1 MTNER
6 IIQIDSVDAYNKLYG
21 WETLHPLVTVVNHAN
36 PMASDLIHSRLRS
49 TLVALLAKNYGLYA
63 LFLKQGDGC
72 SIRYGREKY
81 DYQEGTVVSFKP
93 GQVVEVEWDESR
105 PMPPSRGLLFHPD
118 LLYGT
123 QLARRINDYTFFDY
137 DQREALHL
145 SEREQHTMVELFDKI
160 EEELQHPIDK
170 HSQTLITDTIALM
183 LDYCMRYYDR
193 QFITRHKVNSDI
205 LTAFHQQLR
214 EYFVSGHPERRS
226 AEGRL
231 LPTGRKNGLPTVAY
245 FADKACLS
253 PNYFG
258 DLISK
263 ESGTTAQRHIQD
275 AVIERSKQ
283 LLVETRL
290 PVSEIAY
297 QLGFEYPQHFS
308 RLFKSRTSMTPNE
321 YRLTA

>member
-1 MTNER
+1 MAER

-36 PMASDLIHSRLRS
+36 PMASNLNHSRL
-49 TLVALLAKNYGLYA
+49 NYGLYA

-81 DYQEGTVVSFKP
+81 DSQAGTVVSFKP

-123 QLARRINDYTFFDY
+123 QLARRINEYTFFDY
-137 DQREALHL
+137 D
-145 SEREQHTMVELFDKI
+145 
-160 EEELQHPIDK
+160 
-170 HSQTLITDTIALM
+170 
-183 LDYCMRYYDR
+183 
-193 QFITRHKVNSDI
+193 
-205 LTAFHQQLR
+205 
-214 EYFVSGHPERRS
+214 
-226 AEGRL
+226 
-231 LPTGRKNGLPTVAY
+231 
-245 FADKACLS
+245 
-253 PNYFG
+253 
-258 DLISK
+258 
-263 ESGTTAQRHIQD
+263 QRHIQD

-308 RLFKSRTSMTPNE
+308 RLFKSRTGMTPNA

>member
-1 MTNER
+1 MAER

-36 PMASDLIHSRLRS
+36 PMASDLNHSRL
-49 TLVALLAKNYGLYA
+49 NYGLYA

-105 PMPPSRGLLFHPD
+105 PMPPSRGLLFHSD

-145 SEREQHTMVELFDKI
+145 SEREQRMVVELFDRI
-160 EEELQHPIDK
+160 EEELQHPIDR
-170 HSQTLITDTIALM
+170 HSQTLITDAIGLL

-214 EYFVSGHPERRS
+214 EYFESGHPER
-226 AEGRL
+226 
-231 LPTGRKNGLPTVAY
+231 NGLPTVAY

-283 LLVETRL
+283 LLIETRL
-290 PVSEIAY
+290 PVSEIAC

-308 RLFKSRTSMTPNE
+308 RLFKSRTGMTPNE

>member
-1 MTNER
+1 
-6 IIQIDSVDAYNKLYG
+6 
-21 WETLHPLVTVVNHAN
+21 
-36 PMASDLIHSRLRS
+36 
-49 TLVALLAKNYGLYA
+49 
-63 LFLKQGDGC
+63 
-72 SIRYGREKY
+72 
-81 DYQEGTVVSFKP
+81 
-93 GQVVEVEWDESR
+93 
-105 PMPPSRGLLFHPD
+105 
-118 LLYGT
+118 
-123 QLARRINDYTFFDY
+123 
-137 DQREALHL
+137 
-145 SEREQHTMVELFDKI
+145 
-160 EEELQHPIDK
+160 LQHPIDR
-170 HSQTLITDTIALM
+170 HSQTLITDAIGLL

-214 EYFVSGHPERRS
+214 EYFESGHPER
-226 AEGRL
+226 
-231 LPTGRKNGLPTVAY
+231 NGLPTVAY

-297 QLGFEYPQHFS
+297 QLGFEYPQHFT
-308 RLFKSRTSMTPNE
+308 RLFKLRTGMTPNA

>member
-1 MTNER
+1 
-6 IIQIDSVDAYNKLYG
+6 
-21 WETLHPLVTVVNHAN
+21 
-36 PMASDLIHSRLRS
+36 
-49 TLVALLAKNYGLYA
+49 
-63 LFLKQGDGC
+63 
-72 SIRYGREKY
+72 
-81 DYQEGTVVSFKP
+81 
-93 GQVVEVEWDESR
+93 
-105 PMPPSRGLLFHPD
+105 
-118 LLYGT
+118 
-123 QLARRINDYTFFDY
+123 
-137 DQREALHL
+137 
-145 SEREQHTMVELFDKI
+145 
-160 EEELQHPIDK
+160 
-170 HSQTLITDTIALM
+170 
-183 LDYCMRYYDR
+183 MRYYDR

-214 EYFVSGHPERRS
+214 EYFKNGHPEQ
-226 AEGRL
+226 
-231 LPTGRKNGLPTVAY
+231 NGLPSVAY

-308 RLFKSRTSMTPNE
+308 RLFKSRTGKTPNA

>member
-1 MTNER
+1 M
-6 IIQIDSVDAYNKLYG
+6 Q
-21 WETLHPLVTVVNHAN
+21 HA
-36 PMASDLIHSRLRS
+36 
-49 TLVALLAKNYGLYA
+49 
-63 LFLKQGDGC
+63 
-72 SIRYGREKY
+72 
-81 DYQEGTVVSFKP
+81 
-93 GQVVEVEWDESR
+93 
-105 PMPPSRGLLFHPD
+105 
-118 LLYGT
+118 
-123 QLARRINDYTFFDY
+123 
-137 DQREALHL
+137 
-145 SEREQHTMVELFDKI
+145 
-160 EEELQHPIDK
+160 IDK

-183 LDYCMRYYDR
+183 LDYCLRYYDR

-214 EYFVSGHPERRS
+214 EYFVSGHPER
-226 AEGRL
+226 
-231 LPTGRKNGLPTVAY
+231 NGLPTVAY

-308 RLFKSRTSMTPNE
+308 RLFKSRTGMTPNK
-321 YRLTA
+321 YRMTA

>member
-1 MTNER
+1 M
-6 IIQIDSVDAYNKLYG
+6 V
-21 WETLHPLVTVVNHAN
+21 
-36 PMASDLIHSRLRS
+36 
-49 TLVALLAKNYGLYA
+49 
-63 LFLKQGDGC
+63 
-72 SIRYGREKY
+72 
-81 DYQEGTVVSFKP
+81 
-93 GQVVEVEWDESR
+93 
-105 PMPPSRGLLFHPD
+105 
-118 LLYGT
+118 
-123 QLARRINDYTFFDY
+123 
-137 DQREALHL
+137 
-145 SEREQHTMVELFDKI
+145 VELFDRI
-160 EEELQHPIDK
+160 EEELQHPIDR
-170 HSQTLITDTIALM
+170 HSQTLITDAIGLL

-214 EYFVSGHPERRS
+214 EYFVSGHPER
-226 AEGRL
+226 
-231 LPTGRKNGLPTVAY
+231 NGLPTVAY
-245 FADKACLS
+245 FADKVCLS

-283 LLVETRL
+283 LLIETRL

-308 RLFKSRTSMTPNE
+308 RLFKSRTGMTPNE

>member
-1 MTNER
+1 MAER
-6 IIQIDSVDAYNKLYG
+6 IIQIDSVDSYNKLYG

-36 PMASDLIHSRLRS
+36 PMASDLNHSRL
-49 TLVALLAKNYGLYA
+49 NYGLYA

-118 LLYGT
+118 LFFGT
-123 QLARRINDYTFFDY
+123 QLGRRINDYTFFDY

-145 SEREQHTMVELFDKI
+145 SEREQRMVVELFDRI

-170 HSQTLITDTIALM
+170 HSQTLITDAIGLL

-214 EYFVSGHPERRS
+214 EYFVSGHPER
-226 AEGRL
+226 
-231 LPTGRKNGLPTVAY
+231 NGLPTVAY

-275 AVIERSKQ
+275 AVIDRSKQ

-308 RLFKSRTSMTPNE
+308 RLFKSRTGMTPNA

>member
-1 MTNER
+1 MKQKIYEVDS
-6 IIQIDSVDAYNKLYG
+6 IDGYNKWYG
-21 WETLHPLVTVVNHAN
+21 VETLHPLVTVIDIKES
-36 PMASDLIHSRLRS
+36 PERLNGA
-49 TLVALLAKNYGLYA
+49 TLRYGLYGI
-63 LFLKQGDGC
+63 FLKQGAGC
-72 SIRYGREKY
+72 SARYGREKY
-81 DYQEGTVVSFKP
+81 DYQEGTIVTHAP
-93 GQVVEVEWDESR
+93 GEVFTVEWKGQSSESHPSLLEDGRVALDEGVANKDL

-118 LLYGT
+118 LIYGT
-123 QLARRINDYTFFDY
+123 PLGKKIKDYSFFQYGDH
-137 DQREALHL
+137 ESLHL
-145 SEREQHTMVELFDKI
+145 SQAERTVIIALMDQI
-160 EEELQHPIDK
+160 ETEMRHAIDK
-170 HSQTLITDTIALM
+170 HSQTLITDTIALL

-214 EYFVSGHPERRS
+214 EYFVSGHPERH
-226 AEGRL
+226 
-231 LPTGRKNGLPTVAY
+231 GLPTVAY

-308 RLFKSRTSMTPNE
+308 RLFKSRTGMTPNA

>member
-1 MTNER
+1 MAER

-36 PMASDLIHSRLRS
+36 PMASGLNHSRL
-49 TLVALLAKNYGLYA
+49 NYGLYA

-145 SEREQHTMVELFDKI
+145 SEREQHAPHRPPLADA
-160 EEELQHPIDK
+160 HHRCHRP
-170 HSQTLITDTIALM
+170 A
-183 LDYCMRYYDR
+183 
-193 QFITRHKVNSDI
+193 
-205 LTAFHQQLR
+205 A
-214 EYFVSGHPERRS
+214 
-226 AEGRL
+226 RL
-231 LPTGRKNGLPTVAY
+231 LHA
-245 FADKACLS
+245 
-253 PNYFG
+253 
-258 DLISK
+258 
-263 ESGTTAQRHIQD
+263 
-275 AVIERSKQ
+275 
-283 LLVETRL
+283 LLRP
-290 PVSEIAY
+290 PVHHA
-297 QLGFEYPQHFS
+297 
-308 RLFKSRTSMTPNE
+308 T
-321 YRLTA
+321 